1 MRENII
7 LYTVFIFLGVSGTIV
22 IPKMLRAIVRIIQ
35 KRRHVQVAA
44 DSGKEKWERV
54 LECMTQESDM
64 LVLVYDP
71 QKNCVEYVSESVRW
85 LFGISKERVV
95 RDATVLFDSLGLSK
109 KEAVIRDF
117 CRTELVL
124 PQEKDFLV
132 MNVKGS
138 VRSLH
143 MRTAPSGDGKNIL
156 MIADRTEDYEKSL
169 TVKTATEAYLR
180 EREEKQIIMA
190 CLKKIAVDPYQ
201 EQPAPWGV
209 LPDQEVTTAFQQ
221 VSDMIH
227 NVVEAVE
234 PDDGQEDGG
243 VISMENLVREVED
256 RVLPQ
261 FSERE
266 QTLKINLSVTDEK
279 IEADKKRVQQVMRS
293 LLENASAYSLRN
305 GNITLSVS
313 QRAGAGES
321 GNEYVIVVEDDGI
334 GIPPEFMPRLF
345 MPFERADDP
354 RVRRIEGDGL
364 GLVIVKNI
372 VDDMG
377 GRIEVENRE
386 EGGTRFRVYLDM

>member
-22 IPKMLRAIVRIIQ
+22 IPKMLRAIVGIIRK
-35 KRRHVQVAA
+35 KRLVQATA
-44 DSGKEKWERV
+44 DSGKGKWERV

-64 LVLVYDP
+64 LVLIYDP
-71 QKNCVEYVSESVRW
+71 QKKCVEYVSESVRW
-85 LFGISKERVV
+85 LFGISKEKVM
-95 RDATVLFDSLGLSK
+95 RDMAVLFDCLGLSK
-109 KEAVIRDF
+109 KDVIIRDF
-117 CRTELVL
+117 CRTELIL

-138 VRSLH
+138 VRSFH
-143 MRTAPSGDGKNIL
+143 IRTAPSGDGKNIL

-169 TVKTATEAYLR
+169 TLKTATEAYLR
-180 EREEKQIIMA
+180 EREEKQIVMA

-201 EQPAPWGV
+201 EQSAPWGV
-209 LPDQEVTTAFQQ
+209 LPDQEVTAVFQQ
-221 VSDMIH
+221 VSDMIQ
-227 NVVEAVE
+227 NVVEAIE
-234 PDDGQEDGG
+234 PDDGQEGG

-256 RVLPQ
+256 RVSPR
-261 FSERE
+261 FSERG

-279 IEADKKRVQQVMRS
+279 IDVDKKRVQQVMRS
-293 LLENASAYSLRN
+293 LLETASAYSLQN
-305 GNITLSVS
+305 GPITLSVS
-313 QRAGAGES
+313 QRAGDGDS

-334 GIPPEFMPRLF
+334 GIPPEFMPKLF

-354 RVRRIEGDGL
+354 RVRRIDGDGL